1 MSQDQVSFGVRRGV
15 GCLRLEGEL
24 RHPLAEVIDD
34 FSASLFDDEL
44 RPLCHLVLDLG
55 QATFMDSTVIGLLVA
70 LARECRSH
78 RLPPPT
84 LICSHP
90 ELLTMLQAMRLEHV
104 FRLIAPTTDDSIAL
118 TCPARDNSD
127 RQSDE
132 LRQTQLILKAHLAL
146 IAADESNR
154 EAFGSVVE
162 LLQGEVL
169 RLQSEHELA
178 R

>member
-1 MSQDQVSFGVRRGV
+1 MSNEQVSFGVRHAV

-24 RHPLAEVIDD
+24 RHPLAEAFDD

-44 RPLCHLVLDLG
+44 RPLRQLVLDLG

-90 ELLTMLQAMRLEHV
+90 ELLAMLQAMRLQHV
-104 FRLIAPTTDDSIAL
+104 FLLTAPSADNSDAL
-118 TCPARDNSD
+118 TCPPPDTAD

-132 LRQTQLILKAHLAL
+132 LRQTHLILKAHQAL

-154 EAFGSVVE
+154 ETFASVVE
-162 LLQGEVL
+162 LLQGEVA
-169 RLQSEHELA
+169 RLQREQ
-178 R
+178 